1 MSDRRTHRFE
11 LRLNDSE
18 KATLDKKSIKAGV
31 SKSAFIKMCLNN
43 SEIKSAP
50 STEYQDLIREIN
62 YIGHNINQITKA
74 VNMGIALPDDIKR
87 IYIKLADIYELIKER
102 L

>member
-11 LRLNDSE
+11 LRFSDSE
-18 KATLDKKSIKAGV
+18 KDMLDKKSLKAGLT
-31 SKSAFIKMCLNN
+31 KAAFIKMCVSNA
-43 SEIKSAP
+43 EIKCAP
-50 STEYQDLIREIN
+50 STDYQDLIREIN

-74 VNMGIALPDDIKR
+74 VNMGIALPDDIQR
-87 IYIKLADIYELIKER
+87 IYIKLASIYELVKEK

>member
-1 MSDRRTHRFE
+1 MSYRRTHRFE
-11 LRLNDSE
+11 LRLRESE
-18 KATLDKKSIKAGV
+18 KDMLKKKSLKAGL
-31 SKSAFIKMCLNN
+31 SKAAFIKMCLNN
-43 SEIKSAP
+43 SDIKSAP

-74 VNMGIALPDDIKR
+74 VNMGIALPDDIQR
-87 IYIKLADIYELIKER
+87 IYIKLADIYELVKEK

>member
-1 MSDRRTHRFE
+1 M
-11 LRLNDSE
+11 RLGS
-18 KATLDKKSIKAGV
+18 ATAKKTCWKKEFKAGLT
-31 SKSAFIKMCLNN
+31 KAAYIKMCLSN

-50 STEYQDLIREIN
+50 SKEYQDLIREIN

-74 VNMGIALPDDIKR
+74 VNMGIAVPDDIQR
-87 IYIKLADIYELIKER
+87 IYMKLASIYELVKDK

>member
-1 MSDRRTHRFE
+1 MSDKRTHRFE

-18 KATLDKKSIKAGV
+18 KALLEKKSLKAGV
-31 SKSAFIKMCLNN
+31 SKAAFIKMCLNN

-74 VNMGIALPDDIKR
+74 VNMGIALPDDIQR
-87 IYIKLADIYELIKER
+87 IYIKLADIYELVKER